1 MVCKRK
7 VSWLKS
13 GLCLGGDSQCSLPI
27 GGVIKV
33 QHMSSSHTG
42 TVSLCIFGLFHFKL
56 FETVFFA
63 PKFYEHEIRQT
74 GKGPVRALLKNIW
87 TKTLEE
93 SNLLV
98 FMSFAMEHVQEGH
111 DGNSL
116 MTFYFVDD
124 KYSEILPNHHRITIR

>member
-1 MVCKRK
+1 MDAFI
-7 VSWLKS
+7 KS
-13 GLCLGGDSQCSLPI
+13 GKYLLAIP
-27 GGVIKV
+27 
-33 QHMSSSHTG
+33 MA
-42 TVSLCIFGLFHFKL
+42 IFGLFHFKL

-74 GKGPVRALLKNIW
+74 CKGTVKAPLNNIW

-98 FMSFAMEHVQEGH
+98 FLSFAMEHVQEGH